1 MYTQVQLSLER
12 GFKRS
17 ITYNFTD
24 DSSIENKFMEHGKKY
39 EFGDIAWYPSKHT
52 AVYRYD
58 SRVPMDTPGDG
69 INDFLG
75 FQSNEI
81 LISKSIR
88 ASGKTFL
95 GLIAH
100 S

>member
-1 MYTQVQLSLER
+1 MKFSLEP

-24 DSSIENKFMEHGKKY
+24 EFSTETEIIEHGKKC

-58 SRVPMDTPGDG
+58 SRVSIDTPGEG

-75 FQSNEI
+75 FQDNEI
-81 LISKSIR
+81 LVSESTR
-88 ASGKTFL
+88 AAGKLQLVNGFPK
-95 GLIAH
+95 
-100 S
+100 